1 MKIQNT
7 DSNNLSPLYN
17 KTIWEQQADKK
28 EKNVNDTIGK
38 AAEVFIS
45 SKGKMLSDA
54 ENEPL
59 SMMSSKN
66 FMTDA
71 DKKLADLKAKAD
83 EKEEYKKQAKELQ
96 EQLDENA
103 DTLTD
108 DERDD
113 MTKKIAD
120 LREKGMTD
128 DEKLYD
134 LYDKRRAL
142 QKEVKENG
150 DNYLE
155 DEAAYMQNQIQ
166 SLEQQI
172 DYYNN
177 PIFGKLVTDGLKKIN
192 LERAVLD
199 EQANISISKNRAK
212 IQNATLD
219 ARSSEDA
226 MSLLTPEQLEKRA
239 AENSKPQPT
248 AADVVATAKKESQEQ
263 AENTGELGA
272 ASSSLNLTDS
282 ASAADTNTQTSD
294 YKENDDD
301 LNSGTTKLL
310 RTKEVKP
317 DKKYSIIKS

>member
-17 KTIWEQQADKK
+17 KAIWEQQADKK

-38 AAEVFIS
+38 AAEVYIS

-54 ENEPL
+54 ENDPL

-71 DKKLADLKAKAD
+71 DKRLADLKAKAN
-83 EKEEYKKQAKELQ
+83 EKEEYKKQVKELQ
-96 EQLDENA
+96 EQFDENV

-113 MTKKIAD
+113 MTQKIAD

-128 DEKLYD
+128 EEKMYD

-142 QKEVKENG
+142 QKELKENG

-155 DEAAYMQNQIQ
+155 DETAFVQNQIQ

-177 PIFGKLVTDGLKKIN
+177 PVYGKFVTDGLNKIN

-239 AENSKPQPT
+239 AENARPQPT
-248 AADVVATAKKESQEQ
+248 AADVVATAVKENQEQ
-263 AENTGELGA
+263 AKDNGDLGST
-272 ASSSLNLTDS
+272 SSSLNFTAEATAASTDTKIYQGND
-282 ASAADTNTQTSD
+282 ADN
-294 YKENDDD
+294 
-301 LNSGTTKLL
+301 LNSETTKLL

-317 DKKYSIIKS
+317 DKKYSVIKS

>member
-17 KTIWEQQADKK
+17 KAIWEQQADKK

-38 AAEVFIS
+38 AAEVYIS

-54 ENEPL
+54 ENDPL

-71 DKKLADLKAKAD
+71 DKRLADLKAKAN

-113 MTKKIAD
+113 MTQKIAD

-128 DEKLYD
+128 EEKMYD

-142 QKEVKENG
+142 QKELKENG

-155 DEAAYMQNQIQ
+155 DETAFVQNQIQ

-177 PIFGKLVTDGLKKIN
+177 PVYGKFVTDGLNKIS

-199 EQANISISKNRAK
+199 EQANIGISKNRAK
-212 IQNATLD
+212 IQNAALD
-219 ARSSEDA
+219 ARSSEEA

-239 AENSKPQPT
+239 AESSKPQPT
-248 AADVVATAKKESQEQ
+248 AADVVATAVKESQDHSES
-263 AENTGELGA
+263 TGDLGA
-272 ASSSLNLTDS
+272 SASSLNFT
-282 ASAADTNTQTSD
+282 ADTADINTNTKA

-301 LNSGTTKLL
+301 LDSETTKLL

-317 DKKYSIIKS
+317 DKKFNQL

>member
-1 MKIQNT
+1 MKIQNM

-17 KTIWEQQADKK
+17 KAIWEQQADKK

-38 AAEVFIS
+38 AAEVYIS

-54 ENEPL
+54 ENDPL

-71 DKKLADLKAKAD
+71 DKRLADLKAKAN

-96 EQLDENA
+96 EQLDENT

-128 DEKLYD
+128 EEKMYD

-177 PIFGKLVTDGLKKIN
+177 PIYGKFVTDGLNKIS

-219 ARSSEDA
+219 ARSSEEA

-239 AENSKPQPT
+239 AESSKPQPT
-248 AADVVATAKKESQEQ
+248 AADVVATAVKESQDQ
-263 AENTGELGA
+263 AENTGDLGA
-272 ASSSLNLTDS
+272 SASSLNF
-282 ASAADTNTQTSD
+282 AADTSATSTNTKAD
-294 YKENDDD
+294 KENDDD
-301 LNSGTTKLL
+301 LDSETSKLL

>member
-17 KTIWEQQADKK
+17 KAIWEQQADKK

-38 AAEVFIS
+38 AAEVYIS

-54 ENEPL
+54 ENDPL

-71 DKKLADLKAKAD
+71 DKRLADLKAKAN

-113 MTKKIAD
+113 MTQKIAD

-128 DEKLYD
+128 EEKMYD

-142 QKEVKENG
+142 QKELKENG

-155 DEAAYMQNQIQ
+155 DETAFVQNQIQ

-177 PIFGKLVTDGLKKIN
+177 PVDGKFVTDGLNKIS

-199 EQANISISKNRAK
+199 EQANIGISKNRAK

-219 ARSSEDA
+219 ARSSEEA

-239 AENSKPQPT
+239 AESSKPQPT
-248 AADVVATAKKESQEQ
+248 AADVVATAVKESQDQ
-263 AENTGELGA
+263 AENTGDLGA
-272 ASSSLNLTDS
+272 GASSLNFTT
-282 ASAADTNTQTSD
+282 DTNDINTNTKAD
-294 YKENDDD
+294 KENDDD
-301 LNSGTTKLL
+301 LDSETTKLL

-317 DKKYSIIKS
+317 DKKFNQL

>member
-17 KTIWEQQADKK
+17 KAIWEQQADKK

-38 AAEVFIS
+38 AAEVYIS

-54 ENEPL
+54 ENDPL

-71 DKKLADLKAKAD
+71 DKRLADLKAKAN

-96 EQLDENA
+96 EQLDENT

-128 DEKLYD
+128 EEKMYD

-177 PIFGKLVTDGLKKIN
+177 PIYGKFVTDGLNKIS

-219 ARSSEDA
+219 ARSSEEA

-239 AENSKPQPT
+239 AESSKPQPT
-248 AADVVATAKKESQEQ
+248 AADVVATAVKESQDQ
-263 AENTGELGA
+263 AENTGDLGA
-272 ASSSLNLTDS
+272 SASSLNF
-282 ASAADTNTQTSD
+282 AADTSATSTNTKAD
-294 YKENDDD
+294 KENDDD
-301 LNSGTTKLL
+301 LDSETSKLL

-317 DKKYSIIKS
+317 DKKFNQL

>member
-17 KTIWEQQADKK
+17 KAIWEQQADKK

-38 AAEVFIS
+38 AAEVYIS

-54 ENEPL
+54 ENDPL

-71 DKKLADLKAKAD
+71 DKRLADLKAKAN

-113 MTKKIAD
+113 MTQKIAD

-128 DEKLYD
+128 EEKMYD

-142 QKEVKENG
+142 QKELKENG

-155 DEAAYMQNQIQ
+155 DETAFMQNQIQ

-177 PIFGKLVTDGLKKIN
+177 PVYGKFVTDGLNKTS

-199 EQANISISKNRAK
+199 EQANIGISKNRAK

-219 ARSSEDA
+219 ARSSEEA

-239 AENSKPQPT
+239 AESSKPQPT
-248 AADVVATAKKESQEQ
+248 AADVVATAVKESQDQ
-263 AENTGELGA
+263 AENTSDLGA
-272 ASSSLNLTDS
+272 GASSLNF
-282 ASAADTNTQTSD
+282 AADTANINTDTKAD
-294 YKENDDD
+294 KENDDD
-301 LNSGTTKLL
+301 LDSETTKLL

-317 DKKYSIIKS
+317 DKKFNQL

>member
-17 KTIWEQQADKK
+17 KAIWEQQADKK

-38 AAEVFIS
+38 AAEVYIS

-54 ENEPL
+54 ENDPL

-71 DKKLADLKAKAD
+71 DKRLADLKAKAN

-128 DEKLYD
+128 EEKMYD

-155 DEAAYMQNQIQ
+155 DESAYMQNQIQ

-177 PIFGKLVTDGLKKIN
+177 PVSGKFVTDGLKKIN

-219 ARSSEDA
+219 ARSSEEA

-248 AADVVATAKKESQEQ
+248 AADVVATAVKENQEQ
-263 AENTGELGA
+263 AKDNGDLGST
-272 ASSSLNLTDS
+272 SSSLNFTAEATAASTDTKIYQGN
-282 ASAADTNTQTSD
+282 DTDN
-294 YKENDDD
+294 
-301 LNSGTTKLL
+301 LNSETTKLL

-317 DKKYSIIKS
+317 DKKFNQL